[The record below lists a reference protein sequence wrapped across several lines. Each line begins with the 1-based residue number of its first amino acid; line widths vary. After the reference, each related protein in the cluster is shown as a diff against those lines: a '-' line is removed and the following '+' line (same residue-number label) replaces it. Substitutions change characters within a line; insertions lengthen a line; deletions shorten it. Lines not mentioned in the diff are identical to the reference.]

1 MDDAQDATQTTPPA
15 PPTQSQ
21 GAANAAA
28 HASVTQRDL
37 WNRLD
42 TDKDGMIS
50 ATEADA
56 DADFDGR
63 FAAMDS
69 DGDGSI
75 SDAEYTTYA
84 KTNLAT
90 SGEHAADHSQAAM
103 TSVWSNFDQD
113 DDGKLSAT
121 EVEADAN
128 LKVSF
133 ADMDGDDDG
142 FVTQDEYRDYAM
154 VNRKPAEPE
163 SP

>member
-1 MDDAQDATQTTPPA
+1 
-15 PPTQSQ
+15 
-21 GAANAAA
+21 
-28 HASVTQRDL
+28 
-37 WNRLD
+37 
-42 TDKDGMIS
+42 
-50 ATEADA
+50 
-56 DADFDGR
+56 
-63 FAAMDS
+63 MDS
-69 DGDGSI
+69 DSDGSI
-75 SDAEYTTYA
+75 SDAEYTSYA

-90 SGEHAADHSQAAM
+90 SGENAAAHSQASL

-142 FVTQDEYRDYAM
+142 FVTQDEYRAYAM